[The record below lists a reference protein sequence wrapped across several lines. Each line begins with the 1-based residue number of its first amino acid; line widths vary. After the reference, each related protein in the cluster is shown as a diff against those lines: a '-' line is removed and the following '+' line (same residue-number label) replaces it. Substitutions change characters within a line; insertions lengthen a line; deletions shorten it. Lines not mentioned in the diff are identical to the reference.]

1 MERRV
6 GFVGT
11 KGFTSAAIDFP
22 KPESDAEKRFQDLV
36 KKTHER
42 NARKS
47 GHGRICG
54 RSDTRGAGGVGR
66 GAKGAPEKGIIFWR
80 E

>member
-36 KKTHER
+36 KKRIDETRE
-42 NARKS
+42 NPVMAEYAVALTPEGQAAWEEARRARLK
-47 GHGRICG
+47 
-54 RSDTRGAGGVGR
+54 RG
-66 GAKGAPEKGIIFWR
+66 
-80 E
+80 

>member
-22 KPESDAEKRFQDLV
+22 KPESEAEKRFQNLV
-36 KKTHER
+36 KAHHRATGDNPVMAEYAVALTPEGKAAWEE
-42 NARKS
+42 ARKA
-47 GHGRICG
+47 RLK
-54 RSDTRGAGGVGR
+54 RG
-66 GAKGAPEKGIIFWR
+66 
-80 E
+80 